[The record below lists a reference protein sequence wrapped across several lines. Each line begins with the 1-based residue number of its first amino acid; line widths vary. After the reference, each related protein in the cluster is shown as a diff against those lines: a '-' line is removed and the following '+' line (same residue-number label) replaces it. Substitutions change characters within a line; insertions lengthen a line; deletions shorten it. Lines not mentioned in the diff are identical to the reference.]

1 LSYHK
6 KLRSKIIK
14 NSLLDFIPGIGE
26 KKKKMLLSKFK
37 SIEHIREVQVEE
49 LKELPGIGEKTAQKI
64 KDILE
69 VRDKI

>member
-1 LSYHK
+1 
-6 KLRSKIIK
+6 
-14 NSLLDFIPGIGE
+14 
-26 KKKKMLLSKFK
+26 MLLSKFK